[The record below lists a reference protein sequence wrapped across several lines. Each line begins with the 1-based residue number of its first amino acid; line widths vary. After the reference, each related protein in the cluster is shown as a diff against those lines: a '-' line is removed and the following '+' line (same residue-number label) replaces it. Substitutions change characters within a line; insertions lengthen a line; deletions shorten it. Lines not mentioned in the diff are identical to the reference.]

1 MTCRRLGAILDLGMK
16 RAARRIT
23 VPQPTRSRSRWAIVT
38 GAVALASCTLF
49 VDTSQL
55 GGEAPG
61 IDGGPVLPAESGA
74 ESGADVAA
82 PDVVSPAECEG
93 AAASSTECLAK
104 RFPTDD
110 LIMWLRA
117 DDGVETTAE
126 GRVTVW
132 RDALPKI
139 RPGTIGNDAKQSKSS
154 AQPLRVTDAAGAA
167 VAFATDDVLELPPG
181 FDDFTEGLSY
191 FVAVWPQLDGIGN
204 AGPILAL
211 GYPTV
216 QDECSRLGELSVD
229 GYGLN
234 YRADTEAVSAAGTS
248 DGRGWDVL
256 SVVHEGWK
264 SQVKCPASGG
274 VTLRRGDTVAKTGA
288 VRTLTNLLRTGGRI
302 GRSTFF
308 PQDFFYG
315 KIGEILIYK
324 RALDDAQA
332 KQVAQYLVAR
342 WPRP

>member
-1 MTCRRLGAILDLGMK
+1 MTYRRLGAILDAGMK
-16 RAARRIT
+16 RAARSIAA
-23 VPQPTRSRSRWAIVT
+23 PQTTRSRSLSAIVA

-55 GGEAPG
+55 AGEAPG
-61 IDGGPVLPAESGA
+61 ADGGPVLPAESGPEA
-74 ESGADVAA
+74 GAT
-82 PDVVSPAECEG
+82 PDVGSPAECEG

-104 RFPTDD
+104 RFPTDG

-117 DDGVETTAE
+117 DDGVETTTE

-132 RDALPKI
+132 RDALSKL

-154 AQPLRVTDAAGAA
+154 AQPLRVTDVAGAA

-191 FVAVWPQLDGIGN
+191 FVAVWPQLDGSGN

-211 GYPTV
+211 GFPTV
-216 QDECSRLGELSVD
+216 QDDCSRLGELSVD
-229 GYGLN
+229 GYGLD

-264 SQVKCPASGG
+264 SQVKCPASGA
-274 VTLRRGDTVAKTGA
+274 VTLRRGDTVVKTGA
-288 VRTLTNLLRTGGRI
+288 VRTLTNLLRTDGRI

-308 PQDFFYG
+308 PQEYFYG
-315 KIGEILIYK
+315 KIGEILVYK

-332 KQVAQYLVAR
+332 KQVAQYLLAR

>member
-74 ESGADVAA
+74 EAGADVAA

-117 DDGVETTAE
+117 DDGVETTAD
-126 GRVTVW
+126 GHVTVW
-132 RDALPKI
+132 RDALPKL
-139 RPGTIGNDAKQSKSS
+139 RPGTVGNDAKQSNSA
-154 AQPLRVTDAAGAA
+154 AQPLRVTDAAGAT
-167 VAFATDDVLELPPG
+167 VAFAADDVLELPPG
-181 FDDFTEGLSY
+181 FNDFSAGLSY
-191 FVAVWPQLDGIGN
+191 FVAVWPQLDGKGT

-211 GYPTV
+211 GRPPV
-216 QDECSRLGELSVD
+216 QDECARLSELTIDEYSLD
-229 GYGLN
+229 
-234 YRADTEAVSAAGTS
+234 YRAETDVVFAAGVS
-248 DGRGWDVL
+248 DGRGWDVF
-256 SVVHEGWK
+256 SAVHEGWK
-264 SQVKCPASGG
+264 GQAKCPAATTA
-274 VTLRRGDTVAKTGA
+274 TLRVGDAVAKTGPA
-288 VRTLTNLLRTGGRI
+288 RTLTKGVRTEGRI
-302 GRSTFF
+302 GRSWYY
-308 PQDFFYG
+308 PEDFFNG
-315 KIGEILIYK
+315 KIGEILVYR
-324 RALDDAQA
+324 RALEDAEA
-332 KQVAQYLVAR
+332 VQVARYLMAR